1 MAIETY
7 EFDKLTQVIKDIF
20 PVKKCDQLFCD
31 FNFNSLSKYL
41 NMTSGFLTG
50 NDYAVKQVRTFGR
63 GDPMD
68 GTGGSIEDEDDF
80 SSPSK
85 FLYYN
90 TDKKEGY

>member
-7 EFDKLTQVIKDIF
+7 EFDKLTQVIKDVF

-68 GTGGSIEDEDDF
+68 GSGSIEDEDDF

-90 TDKKEGY
+90 TDRKEGY